1 MTFLEFLNEQQPD
14 AITIQQATRYYVAE
28 KHGLPPTEMLKAIRA
43 PKDELDA
50 AQQQL
55 EQDPPMLENA
65 CLATLSAGW
74 LEDDTLV
81 RNAFAE
87 AKMKLPVIEVAI
99 VAVVAMYGMY
109 LAVTGG
115 VKKKVVQR
123 NRDGSYKETTE
134 YHAPQGPLGT
144 VMNLVKRGGGGA

>member
-1 MTFLEFLNEQQPD
+1 MTFLQFLNEQQPD
-14 AITIQQATRYYVAE
+14 ATTIQQATRYYIAE
-28 KHGLPPTEMLKAIRA
+28 KHGLPPTEMRKAIGV
-43 PKDELDA
+43 PEDELVV

-55 EQDPPMLENA
+55 EQDPQTLENA

-74 LEDDTLV
+74 QEDETLI

-87 AKMKLPVIEVAI
+87 AKIKLPVIEVAI

-123 NRDGSYKETTE
+123 NRDGSYTEITE
-134 YHAPQGPLGT
+134 YYASQGPLGT
-144 VMNLVKRGGGGA
+144 VMDLVKGGGGGA